1 MKSKIWL
8 AGWSILVVVIL
19 GIMGAW
25 VYKVDPYFHFHK
37 PHTDEYF
44 YSLDLNNQRSQNDGI
59 SKHFD
64 YNALITGTSMTENFK
79 TSELDELFGVN
90 SIKVPFSG
98 GSYKEINDN
107 LVRALAHN
115 DHLKTIVRGLDMNMF
130 FDVAS
135 RMRLDLGVYPTYLYD
150 NNPFNDVEYLFNR
163 DVIFNRVYTMA
174 SASNNDDFKPGITS
188 FDDYRWPYSCVFGR
202 NTVCPNKILYNGLG
216 PEAHIS
222 DEEKDIIFENITQNV
237 TSLANAHP
245 DVEFYYFFTPYSIA
259 WWKDLAVSGT
269 IYKQIE
275 AEQYIIELILA
286 YDNIHLFSFNNRT
299 DVTTDLNHYKDVA
312 HYGQWV
318 NSMVLRWMHDGKY
331 LLTNDNYK
339 DYLAK
344 ELDFYT
350 SYDYNQINNQQDYES
365 DFYAAALLNEELT
378 GKPPLKLFETDEKP
392 QLLNASIMEDPKD
405 RSVELHCRGSLNRD
419 SGSEQPVPAYLL
431 NNSYVGAKFVIENME
446 GYHYLVF
453 YGKKVSDHG
462 QPSVYVYN
470 EQNEVVGT
478 FSASY
483 HDLDNEW
490 HQYVIDLTKADGK
503 KTIIFNGGYID
514 NTGSTDSTY
523 LFKDITLY

>member
-8 AGWSILVVVIL
+8 TGWSILIAAIL
-19 GIMGAW
+19 GIIGAM
-25 VYKVDPYFHFHK
+25 VYKVDPYFHYHK
-37 PHTDEYF
+37 PYIDEYF

-64 YNALITGTSMTENFK
+64 YDALITGTSMTENFK
-79 TSELDELFGVN
+79 TSQFDDIFGVN
-90 SIKVPFSG
+90 SIKVSYSG

-107 LVRALAHN
+107 LIRAFASN
-115 DHLKTIVRGLDMNMF
+115 DDLKTIVRGLDMNMF

-174 SASNNDDFKPGITS
+174 SARYNVNFKPGITS
-188 FDDYRWPYSCVFGR
+188 FDDYRWQYSCVFGR
-202 NTVCPNKILYNGLG
+202 NTVCPNGITYNGLG
-216 PEAHIS
+216 PEAHLS
-222 DEEKDIIFENITQNV
+222 EEEKDIIFENIFQNV

-245 DVEFYYFFTPYSIA
+245 DVNFYYFFTPYSIA
-259 WWKDLAVSGT
+259 WWKDLAASGK

-286 YDNIHLFSFNNRT
+286 CDNIYLFSFNNRT
-299 DVTTDLNHYKDVA
+299 DITTDLNHYKDNA
-312 HYGQWV
+312 HYGDWI
-318 NSMVLRWMHDGKY
+318 NSLMLRWMHDGKY
-331 LLTNDNYK
+331 LLTTDNYK

-344 ELDFYT
+344 ILDFYI
-350 SYDYNQINNQQDYES
+350 SYDYNQINNQQDYEN
-365 DFYAAALLNEELT
+365 DLYAAALLNEEFT
-378 GKPPLKLFETDEKP
+378 GKPPLKMLETDQKS
-392 QLLNASIMEDPKD
+392 QLLNASIVEDPQD
-405 RSVELHCRGSLNRD
+405 GSVELHCRGSLNRE
-419 SGSEQPVPAYLL
+419 SGSGQPVSTYLL
-431 NNSYVGAKFVIENME
+431 NDGYVGAKFVFDDVDD
-446 GYHYLVF
+446 YHYLVF

-470 EQNEVVGT
+470 EQNQVVGT
-478 FSASY
+478 LTANY

-490 HQYVIDLTKADGK
+490 HQYVIDLTKANSK
-503 KTIIFNGGYID
+503 KTIIFNGGYLD
-514 NTGSTDSTY
+514 HTGSEDSTY